1 MYGIRIYGCRRQKIR
16 HTKGPEQPLLE
27 LWALRLLCRTE
38 AWELLKIREMGDADN
53 YGSFSWLKPLRDE
66 INWAIAVAC
75 NAEFLRTGCEQSAR
89 FNCLHGDL
97 LTDKDMASNGAVVPP
112 RATSPSGL
120 ETLHSRLAYLHDRL
134 DPVIADSTI
143 LFHSF
148 VAANNPQTLG
158 ELWQELTRDMLVER
172 TCGKT
177 PSSLHRLLAQLEKK
191 IGTENTAFADP
202 FAQNLS
208 EIRQTFNLTELQ
220 TQLFAFL
227 LSATNLGDELETII
241 RSFDFSKSPLDL
253 VFDFASIA
261 LDAERQDVKACL
273 NSDSALV
280 RSGLVSVAADT
291 GDALHERIRFLDED
305 KLHSLLSIRLPIE
318 ELLSSVL
325 SEAGEPKLTL
335 NDYDHIPAV
344 KRVLTPYLQ
353 QALAKGRT
361 GTNILLYGMPG
372 TGKTQLARTVARAL
386 GVRLYEVAT
395 KDTNEH
401 SSRERLVLWKSA
413 SSFLSSNAGTMLAID
428 EAEDVFNHGGKESFV
443 SAGDKPMRTNKG
455 EINKLLETNPVPTI
469 WITNSIQA
477 VDPAM
482 IRRFNLVIE
491 VPPPDLK
498 GRRKIIENTFGPHL
512 SASAQERLVQT
523 PQLSPAVLTQACEV
537 AEMVGFGEGGINED
551 DVLAMINETLRAQR
565 FGSIPEKTVA
575 LPEIYDPSFVNTD
588 MDLTAL
594 ARGLKQTGGGRLCLY
609 GPPGTGKSAYA
620 AWLARELGRP
630 LMRKTVAELSSC
642 WVGETEK
649 LIAETFRQAQR
660 DNAVL
665 LLDEADSFLRDR
677 SLSRA
682 SWETT
687 QVNEMLTQIESF
699 SGYFIATTNLLD
711 TLDPASLRRFDLKAK
726 FDFMTAEQSLK
737 LAREH
742 LQAVG
747 LQLDEESSTALRHW
761 NALTPGDFAA
771 VMRQSRFKPLAS
783 AADFV
788 SRLAEELKVKGHSA
802 TRKIGFC

>member
-1 MYGIRIYGCRRQKIR
+1 MHRRNVSLKQKYFSC
-16 HTKGPEQPLLE
+16 QPTFE
-27 LWALRLLCRTE
+27 LWGLRLLCN
-38 AWELLKIREMGDADN
+38 AGVWETLSTLDFGDRDQYAA
-53 YGSFSWLKPLRDE
+53 FSWLKPLRQE
-66 INWAIAVAC
+66 INWTIAVYS
-75 NAEFLRTGCEQSAR
+75 NEVFLRTGRPTDGR
-89 FNCLHGDL
+89 FDCHQGQLCSENDSSCSEH
-97 LTDKDMASNGAVVPP
+97 TREEEIPADK
-112 RATSPSGL
+112 RI
-120 ETLHSRLAYLHDRL
+120 AYLHHRL
-134 DPVIADSTI
+134 DSTLDELDDLLECDFRNASPTKI
-143 LFHSF
+143 GEFWKLFCKSPT
-148 VAANNPQTLG
+148 VRKVCSG
-158 ELWQELTRDMLVER
+158 SI
-172 TCGKT
+172 
-177 PSSLHRLLAQLEKK
+177 PSSLLKALEAAEKS
-191 IGTENTAFADP
+191 ITDEIDCLSQPCRENFREIRKV
-202 FAQNLS
+202 FNLS
-208 EIRQTFNLTELQ
+208 DLETR
-220 TQLFAFL
+220 LFAFL
-227 LSATNLGDELETII
+227 LSATCRDDDVEVIVRNFDYSKNTFELII
-241 RSFDFSKSPLDL
+241 DL
-253 VFDFASIA
+253 AAIA
-261 LDAERQDVKACL
+261 LNADRSEVKTCL
-273 NSDSALV
+273 SFQSALM
-280 RSGLVSVAADT
+280 RSGLISLAAGTSDK
-291 GDALHERIRFLDED
+291 LCERIHFLDDE
-305 KLHSLLSIRLPIE
+305 KFHSLLSVRFPVEKLLLSVVKKSPAPTLTLENYVHLPIVE
-318 ELLSSVL
+318 RILVPFLREALS
-325 SEAGEPKLTL
+325 K
-335 NDYDHIPAV
+335 
-344 KRVLTPYLQ
+344 Q
-353 QALAKGRT
+353 RT
-361 GTNILLYGMPG
+361 ATNILLYGMPG
-372 TGKTQLARTVARAL
+372 TGKTELTRAVAHA
-386 GVRLYEVAT
+386 VSASLYEVSV
-395 KDTNEH
+395 NEGI
-401 SSRERLVLWKSA
+401 ERQISDRLTLWKTA
-413 SSFLSSNAGTMLAID
+413 SSFLSSTPHTMLAID
-428 EAEDVFNHGGKESFV
+428 EAEDVFNSGCEAFFLPF
-443 SAGDKPMRTNKG
+443 DNKPMRTNKG

-469 WITNSIQA
+469 WITNSIRA
-477 VDPAM
+477 IDPAM

-491 VPPPDLK
+491 VTSPDIQ
-498 GRRKIIENTFGPHL
+498 GRRRIIENTFGQSL
-512 SASAQERLVQT
+512 SASACERLIQT
-523 PQLSPAVLTQACEV
+523 QHLAPAVLTQACEV

-588 MDLTAL
+588 MDLMEL
-594 ARGLKQTGGGRLCLY
+594 ARGLRQTGGGRLCLY

-726 FDFMTAEQSLK
+726 FDFMTSEQSLK

-747 LQLDEESSTALRHW
+747 LQLDEESSAALRHW

-771 VMRQSRFKPLAS
+771 VMRQSRFRPLAS